1 MKAPRSLRSRALQLL
16 AQRDQSRAELRRKL
30 LAHAR
35 ETARRASDATGAAE
49 ADPGSDDPPRV
60 CPDAARGA
68 PLEPDE
74 TGPAD
79 LMAEVDAVLDWLEAS
94 RFLSNER
101 FAEGRINTRSARFG
115 NLRIRQELARH
126 ELTLGPEAQQV
137 LAASELERA
146 RAVRARKFAA
156 RPSTPAEQARQA
168 RFLSGR
174 GFSPDV
180 IRKVLRDAARGADET
195 S

>member
-16 AQRDQSRAELRRKL
+16 AQRDQSRTELRRKL

-35 ETARRASDATGAAE
+35 EAERRAAAAPHGVEVGAEGVGPDDLRHGE
-49 ADPGSDDPPRV
+49 ASSVPKLEDEP
-60 CPDAARGA
+60 AA
-68 PLEPDE
+68 
-74 TGPAD
+74 AD
-79 LMAEVDAVLDWLEAS
+79 LPAQVDAVLDWLEAS

-101 FAEGRINTRSARFG
+101 FAEARINTRSSRFG

-126 ELTLGPEAQQV
+126 ELTLSPEAQQA

-156 RPSTPAEQARQA
+156 RPATPAEQARQA
-168 RFLSGR
+168 RFLGAR

-180 IRKVLRDAARGADET
+180 IRKVLRDAACGEDE
-195 S
+195 SS

>member
-35 ETARRASDATGAAE
+35 EAERRAAAVPTGAEVGLDGVAQGSFRTNDALTAPVSDA
-49 ADPGSDDPPRV
+49 
-60 CPDAARGA
+60 
-68 PLEPDE
+68 
-74 TGPAD
+74 GPALD
-79 LMAEVDAVLDWLEAS
+79 LAAQVDAVLDWLEAS

-101 FAEGRINTRSARFG
+101 FAEARINTRARRFG

-126 ELTLGPEAQQV
+126 ELTLAPEAQQA

-146 RAVRARKFAA
+146 HAVRARKFVA
-156 RPSTPAEQARQA
+156 RPTTPAEQARQA
-168 RFLSGR
+168 RFLGAR

-180 IRKVLRDAARGADET
+180 IRKVLRDAARSVDE
-195 S
+195 SD